1 MKPEWLKIRPPS
13 TIEFQG
19 LKDTIS
25 KLHLTTVCQEA
36 HCPNMAECWSKGTAT
51 FMVLGEVCTR
61 GCKFC
66 AVKTGREGEEID
78 SLEPKKLAFAVKKF
92 GLKYIVI
99 TSVDRDDLEDEG
111 SQHFADCIQE
121 IKKLNPF
128 TKVEAL
134 IPDFH
139 ARKELIEIIA
149 ESGVDVLAHNIETVK
164 RLQTKVRDF
173 RAGYEQSLKTLQ
185 LIKEIN
191 PNIYSKSSI
200 MLGLGEEKQ
209 EVLQTMDALLENK
222 VQVLTLGQYLKPS
235 NRKLEVKEYVSPQ
248 QFEEYKNIALQKG
261 FLFCASGPFVRSSYK
276 AAELFLEKAI
286 GVQQTF

>member
-1 MKPEWLKIRPPS
+1 M
-13 TIEFQG
+13 
-19 LKDTIS
+19 
-25 KLHLTTVCQEA
+25 
-36 HCPNMAECWSKGTAT
+36 
-51 FMVLGEVCTR
+51 
-61 GCKFC
+61 
-66 AVKTGREGEEID
+66 
-78 SLEPKKLAFAVKKF
+78 
-92 GLKYIVI
+92 
-99 TSVDRDDLEDEG
+99 EDEG

-191 PNIYSKSSI
+191 TNIYSKSSI
-200 MLGLGEEKQ
+200 MLGLGEEKK